1 MEGAGE
7 LPDDLP
13 VLPVLPGFREMA
25 LRRMAA
31 ERAELVRDLVA
42 RRQAAGLS
50 QTEVAARM
58 GTSQSA
64 VARLEAG
71 TTDVRASTLER
82 YAAAIG
88 GLIAWKAPGGDSSRR
103 AVPGEDDAMP
113 GSSFDM
119 PGRGEGPPLRQRDW
133 PAEFPRPGQ
142 PGRPAGPGA
151 PGSPGWPGAP
161 RWPGVPEPGV
171 PGGPAGPGPVPGVR
185 VWADPHADWQ
195 DQLYARLLE
204 KRIVMASGILDED
217 AATRLSAQLLTLDAE
232 GDEPIRI
239 ELQNLR
245 AELPAALAVMGV
257 LETLRVPVHAHASGE
272 IHGAALGVLA
282 ACSRRLAYPNASFAL
297 SEPRLELGGT
307 VAAVTERQQQAER
320 MLDSLYYRIAEACGR
335 EADKVREDA
344 RRARTLTV
352 AEAIGYGLIHDRT
365 GKSAG

>member
-1 MEGAGE
+1 MEGAEG
-7 LPDDLP
+7 LPGD
-13 VLPVLPGFREMA
+13 LPVLPGFREMA

-31 ERAELVRDLVA
+31 DRAGLVRDLA
-42 RRQAAGLS
+42 AQRQAAGLS

-71 TTDVRASTLER
+71 TSDVRASTLER

-88 GLIAWKAPGGDSSRR
+88 GLIAWKAPGGDSPRR
-103 AVPGEDDAMP
+103 AVAGEDDTMP
-113 GSSFDM
+113 ASSFDM
-119 PGRGEGPPLRQRDW
+119 PGRGGAAPLRQRDW
-133 PAEFPRPGQ
+133 PAEFPRPGGPQ
-142 PGRPAGPGA
+142 GPGG

-161 RWPGVPEPGV
+161 RWPGVPEPGT
-171 PGGPAGPGPVPGVR
+171 PGGPGGPGPVPGVR

-257 LETLRVPVHAHASGE
+257 LETLRVLVNAHASGE

-307 VAAVTERQQQAER
+307 VTAVTERQQQAER

-344 RRARTLTV
+344 RRGRTLTV